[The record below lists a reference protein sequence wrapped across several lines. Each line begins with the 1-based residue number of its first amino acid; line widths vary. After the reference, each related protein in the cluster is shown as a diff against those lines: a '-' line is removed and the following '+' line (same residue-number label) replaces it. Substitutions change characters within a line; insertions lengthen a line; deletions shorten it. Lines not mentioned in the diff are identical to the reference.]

1 MKTSKLITTFLTILT
16 FTSCSSNMKER
27 GPSSIEKDELK
38 SIVSQT
44 ADYLNERQLPDHS
57 FAGAF
62 VSDVTQ
68 ESIMLAL
75 GKKLELEEPEL
86 KKQLIETMIKRMEPS
101 KLGWYSYPGGGVDHS
116 VTGFALRSL
125 EYVGVKI
132 ETSVFKDAFEAYLKN
147 GGDKKINVTLRLQM
161 GVLDLLPA
169 KDSIPPIPPQFL
181 NLNHK
186 WGMKQLGIHGQL
198 LYPLIG
204 TRILS
209 VLPSND
215 WQKHLEPSHDYMKM
229 VLKTGEQFKNDKFY
243 LKRTPLD
250 VAKMTIAYSLQTRGH
265 TRAWYGALFTA
276 CNVLLLKEAHR
287 VGLGNF
293 DEEIK
298 DAWAAMKSWMMK
310 SEEGFV
316 ALQPTKSDI
325 WDTASTV
332 NALNTLSPTFKNERE
347 LLNPTEATEWL
358 IDRRVKFKDQRRSAV
373 WSFDSTDIMLP
384 DLDDTAAVAHAIATS
399 EKRNDPEVKK
409 MLQSTLEWI
418 LERQNDDGGFP
429 AWSKGVSQ
437 NLFGFLEKVAKLPKM
452 ADISQS
458 DVTARILHMFH
469 VIEPLNIIDQ
479 ARLEKSKK
487 MTCDYFVKAA
497 EKIPNVKPKIF
508 TGHWVSNYTYA
519 TSHLLKG
526 LIYADCSNQETWM
539 KDQIEWLMSVQNK
552 DGGFGEDNISY
563 TKHEFVGAPSNI
575 SQTALTLVGMME
587 AYEHIKKNKNEK
599 LLSLQTSLKESIERG
614 VQFIIFKSE
623 KGTKFYEPEFT
634 AIMVKGQIFSRYEL
648 LNAYSS
654 LYVLSRWHELQY

>member
-1 MKTSKLITTFLTILT
+1 MKTSKILSVFLTTFTL
-16 FTSCSSNMKER
+16 TSCSTFMNDRSPASNQKE
-27 GPSSIEKDELK
+27 ELK
-38 SIVSQT
+38 FNISQT
-44 ADYLNERQLPDHS
+44 ADYLNERQFSDHS

-86 KKQLIETMIKRMEPS
+86 KKQLIETMIQRLEPS

-125 EYVGVKI
+125 EYVGVKL
-132 ETSVFKDAFEAYLKN
+132 EDSVFKEALKSYEKN

-161 GVLDLLPA
+161 GVLGLLPA

-209 VLPSND
+209 TLPTND
-215 WQKHLEPSHDYMKM
+215 WQKHLEPSHEYMKM
-229 VLKTGEQFKNDKFY
+229 VLKTGEQFKNDKLY
-243 LKRTPLD
+243 LKRTPLE
-250 VAKMTIAYSLQTRGH
+250 VAKMTVAYSMQTRGH
-265 TRAWYGALFTA
+265 TKAWYGALFTA

-293 DEEIK
+293 DQEIK
-298 DAWAAMKSWMMK
+298 DAWAAMKNWMMK

-316 ALQPTKSDI
+316 VIQPSKSDI

-332 NALNTLSPTFKNERE
+332 NALNSMSEDFKDEKNK
-347 LLNPTEATEWL
+347 LNPKEATQWL
-358 IDRRVKFKDQRRSAV
+358 IKKRVNFKDQRRSAT

-384 DLDDTAAVAHAIATS
+384 DLDDTAAVVHAIATS
-399 EKRNDPEVKK
+399 EFKNDPEIKK
-409 MLQSTLEWI
+409 MLESTLEWI

-437 NLFGFLEKVAKLPKM
+437 NLFGFLEKFAKLPKM

-479 ARLEKSKK
+479 ARLDQAKK
-487 MTCDYFVKAA
+487 KTCSYFVKSA

-519 TSHLLKG
+519 TSHLMKG
-526 LIYADCSNQETWM
+526 LIYAECAQDPWIKEQL
-539 KDQIEWLMSVQNK
+539 EWLISVQNQ

-587 AYEHIKKNKNEK
+587 AYDYFKNKKNDRDLALEK
-599 LLSLQTSLKESIERG
+599 SIERG
-614 VQFIIFKSE
+614 IQFIIEKSE
-623 KGTKFYEPEFT
+623 NGTKFFEPEFT
-634 AIMVKGQIFSRYEL
+634 AIMVKGQIFARYEL
-648 LNAYSS
+648 LNAYST
-654 LYVLSRWHELQY
+654 LYVLSKWHELKD